1 MNNPADTAA
10 ARLDQGFN
18 CAQSVLAAFA
28 GQLGLDESRALKLA
42 SPFGGGVSRRGEVCG
57 AVSGA
62 LMVLGLAQGADT
74 PAGKESAYLLGQD
87 FLQRFEAR
95 HGTIL
100 CRKLIDCDI
109 STPEGLQQA
118 RSRGVF
124 KALCPR
130 FVRNATEIAQALL
143 VESP

>member
-1 MNNPADTAA
+1 
-10 ARLDQGFN
+10 
-18 CAQSVLAAFA
+18 
-28 GQLGLDESRALKLA
+28 
-42 SPFGGGVSRRGEVCG
+42 
-57 AVSGA
+57 
-62 LMVLGLAQGADT
+62 MVLGLAQGADI

-87 FLQRFEAR
+87 FLQRFEVR

-124 KALCPR
+124 TALCPR

>member
-1 MNNPADTAA
+1 MNNPVDTAA

-28 GQLGLDESRALKLA
+28 AQLGLDESRALKLA

>member
-28 GQLGLDESRALKLA
+28 GQLGLDESRALMLA

>member
-62 LMVLGLAQGADT
+62 LMVLGLAQGADI

-118 RSRGVF
+118 SSRGVF

>member
-1 MNNPADTAA
+1 MNNPIDTAA
-10 ARLDQGFN
+10 ALYDQGFN

-28 GQLGLDESRALKLA
+28 AQLGLDESRALKLA

-124 KALCPR
+124 TALCPR

-143 VESP
+143 VENP